1 MKKRGH
7 KFEGRLYE
15 GVGEKRW
22 REKYCIH
29 VIISKIEYIL
39 KRKKIL
45 YIYIYIAFVGVFFS
59 PTVYT
64 IANFYICSKLE
75 VTKMFLSDKLAS

>member
-45 YIYIYIAFVGVFFS
+45 YIYIYI
-59 PTVYT
+59 
-64 IANFYICSKLE
+64 LH
-75 VTKMFLSDKLAS
+75 L